1 MRLLFIIMLSIS
13 ISIAEDINEQIKS
26 LEEATPQERVE
37 LMNHIK
43 EQLIE
48 MNQHERMNTIEKLRS
63 KLHPPEKGMG
73 VEVSQRQDK
82 DKPQEAIK
90 EEHRNSETKAGL
102 KHRDNPP
109 REMIKERIIDPEQEM
124 QRPKENLE
132 PIRDEFEH
140 LRENNN
146 HPQAPLAPMRGMDE

>member
-48 MNQHERMNTIEKLRS
+48 MNQNERMNTIEKLRS

-82 DKPQEAIK
+82 DKPKEAIK
-90 EEHRNSETKAGL
+90 EEHRNAEAEAGL

-109 REMIKERIIDPEQEM
+109 PREMIRDPEQEI
-124 QRPKENLE
+124 QHPKENLE

-146 HPQAPLAPMRGMDE
+146 HPKAPLAPMRGMDE